1 MLGWVNGSTRHLLAA
16 NISVGDHIQRKVF
29 GLTLNMDTVWATG
42 LAVVIVL
49 ALGIA
54 LRRGATSG
62 VPGKFQTTW
71 EMGVEAVTKQVEG
84 SIGPRGKSVI
94 PLAMALFV
102 FILVC
107 NIFGVVGLGSKYEW
121 LPAPTGDIN
130 LPLALA
136 IFVIVLVHIYS
147 IRSRGIGGYV
157 KHYLMH
163 PFPIYL
169 MPFNLFIN
177 LVEEIAKPITLA
189 LRLFGNLL
197 SGALMLSLIA
207 ALGNWKASGA
217 PIGYVAVL
225 VFNPLWKVFD
235 LGIGA
240 IQAFIF
246 ALLTILYFDV
256 AMSVDHGAQS
266 GEFIVVDELE
276 SESSELSLS
285 SNS

>member
-1 MLGWVNGSTRHLLAA
+1 MSGPAFHLLAA
-16 NISVGDHIQRKVF
+16 NITVGDHIQRKVF

-42 LAVVIVL
+42 LAMLVVL
-49 ALGIA
+49 LLGLMI
-54 LRRGATSG
+54 RRRATSG
-62 VPGKFQTTW
+62 VPGKFQVAW
-71 EMGVEAVTKQVEG
+71 EMGIEAITKQVEG

-107 NIFGVVGLGSKYEW
+107 NVFEVVGLGSKYEW

-136 IFVIVLVHIYS
+136 VFVIVLVHIYS
-147 IRSRGIGGYV
+147 IRSRGIVGYV
-157 KHYLMH
+157 KHYLLH

-177 LVEEIAKPITLA
+177 LVEEIAKPVTLA

-207 ALGNWKASGA
+207 ALGNWKLSGA
-217 PIGYVAVL
+217 QIGYVAVFI
-225 VFNPLWKVFD
+225 FNPIWKVFD

-256 AMSVDHGAQS
+256 AMSVDHGPDS
-266 GEFIVVDELE
+266 EELVVVTEPSE

-285 SNS
+285 SNN